1 MNVRETYHS
10 APRRAVVYISG
21 MQQSTG
27 ATPPRV
33 MTIAGTD
40 SGGGAGVA
48 ADLRTFA
55 ACGVHGCV
63 AVTAVTVQNSVGVT
77 GVHTVPPEVVAAQIE
92 TVAGD
97 IGLDAAKTGMLA
109 TTEII
114 EAIAAACDRTG
125 IGAAGRTPLVVDP
138 VAASMHG
145 DPLLA
150 ASALDAYR
158 TLLFP
163 RATVVTPNLDEV
175 RLLAGVDVHDRAA
188 QYAAAK
194 ALHALGPRY
203 VLVKG
208 GHLREDTDACVDLL
222 FDGDTFTE
230 LPGPRFATG
239 NTHGGGDSM
248 AAALASGLAR
258 GLAVPAAVAFAKRYI
273 VEAVR
278 SAYPL
283 GAGHGPVSSLWT
295 GRPWWD
301 EPPL

>member
-1 MNVRETYHS
+1 
-10 APRRAVVYISG
+10 
-21 MQQSTG
+21 
-27 ATPPRV
+27 

-63 AVTAVTVQNSVGVT
+63 AVTAVTVQNTLGVT
-77 GVHTVPPEVVAAQIE
+77 GVHTVPAEVVAGQIE
-92 TVAGD
+92 AVATD
-97 IGLDAAKTGMLA
+97 IGLDAVKTGMLA

-114 EAIAAACDRTG
+114 RAVANACDRSG
-125 IGAAGRTPLVVDP
+125 IGGAGPTPFVVDP

-150 ASALDAYR
+150 DTALDAFR

-175 RLLAGVDVHDRAA
+175 RLLVGIDVQDRAG
-188 QYAAAK
+188 QYEAAK
-194 ALHALGPRY
+194 MLHALGPRH

-208 GHLREDTDACVDLL
+208 GHLAADTDVCVDLHY
-222 FDGDTFTE
+222 DGHTFTE
-230 LPGPRFATG
+230 LPGPRYDTP
-239 NTHGGGDSM
+239 NTHGSGDNM
-248 AAALASGLAR
+248 ASSLASVLAR
-258 GLAVPAAVAFAKRYI
+258 GRPVPDAIATAKRF
-273 VEAVR
+273 VAESVR
-278 SAYPL
+278 NSYPL

-295 GRPWWD
+295 LRPWWAD
-301 EPPL
+301 QG